1 MENNKKSCDRCE
13 VLPGRYGEAID
24 LYFSLPEYKFRAL
37 LYAILGRLDVPS
49 EDVGEMVLAQ
59 PRPDQLREM
68 ALALAA
74 ELGESERADIRVVAL
89 QRACELKFEDIA
101 QVQSLE
107 SFLTRISSDD
117 MIQLFRDGRLATW
130 VHPIMHC
137 AEPERIFAYE
147 CLTRGIEADQS
158 LISPD
163 RLFDVA
169 RRADL
174 LHYLDR
180 ECRMTSIRTA
190 GPLAKRAK
198 LFINFNPATVYRP
211 EQCLLTTMKTL
222 DAQGLT
228 KEDVV
233 FELVESDKAQDFK
246 NLIDIFDYYRERG
259 FEVALDDFGT
269 GYNSLKVLDQ
279 IRPDYIK
286 LDMALVHDVDRDEFK
301 QAINRNM
308 LALAREL
315 DIQTIAEGIE
325 RPEELLWMQEA
336 GADFAQGFLFGKP
349 SPVEKAAKAKQE

>member
-1 MENNKKSCDRCE
+1 MTNNKKSCDRCE

-24 LYFSLPEYKFRAL
+24 LYFSLPAYKFRAL
-37 LYAILGRLDVPS
+37 LYAILGRLGVPS
-49 EDVGEMVLAQ
+49 EDAGEMVLAQ
-59 PRPDQLREM
+59 PQPDQLREM
-68 ALALAA
+68 ALALTA

-89 QRACELKFEDIA
+89 QRAGELKLEDIA
-101 QVQSLE
+101 RVQSLE

-117 MIQLFRDGRLATW
+117 MIQLLRDGRLATW
-130 VHPIMHC
+130 VHPIMRC
-137 AEPERIFAYE
+137 AEPEQTFAYE
-147 CLTRGIEADQS
+147 CLTRGVGADLS

-163 RLFDVA
+163 HLFDVA

-180 ECRMTSIRTA
+180 ECRMNSIRIA

-198 LFINFNPATVYRP
+198 LFINFNAATVYRP

-222 DAQGLT
+222 DAEGLT
-228 KEDVV
+228 KDDVV

-246 NLIDIFDYYRERG
+246 NLVAIFDYYRERG

-269 GYNSLKVLDQ
+269 GYNSLKLLDQ

-286 LDMALVHDVDRDEFK
+286 LDMALVRDVDRDEFK
-301 QAINRNM
+301 QAINRNV

-336 GADFAQGFLFGKP
+336 GADFAQGFLFAKP
-349 SPVEKAAKAKQE
+349 SPVEKVASAS